1 MSVAEPGRW
10 IRLDPFDNT
19 RFGVVLVVVKLLFLP
34 LLILFD
40 DDGDDDDRRFEM
52 AYGR

>member
-1 MSVAEPGRW
+1 M
-10 IRLDPFDNT
+10 RLDPFDNT
-19 RFGVVLVVVKLLFLP
+19 RSGVVLVDIILILP

-40 DDGDDDDRRFEM
+40 DDDDDDDRRLEM